1 MGAPL
6 DSITVKGF
14 RSIREI
20 KDFPLTKLNVLVGA
34 NGAGK
39 SNFVDFFRLLRAM
52 AEGGL
57 QTFVRENGGAD
68 GFCFDGPKI
77 NGIISAH
84 LVFGQ
89 NEYRLELKPSVT
101 GELSGIEE
109 SAYYY
114 G

>member
-52 AEGGL
+52 AEQGL
-57 QTFVRENGGAD
+57 QTLVKESGGAD
-68 GFCFDGPKI
+68 SFCFEGPKVTPEI
-77 NGIISAH
+77 EAH
-84 LVFGQ
+84 LVFGANQ
-89 NEYRLELKPSVT
+89 YRFTLKPTV
-101 GELSGIEE
+101 
-109 SAYYY
+109 
-114 G
+114 